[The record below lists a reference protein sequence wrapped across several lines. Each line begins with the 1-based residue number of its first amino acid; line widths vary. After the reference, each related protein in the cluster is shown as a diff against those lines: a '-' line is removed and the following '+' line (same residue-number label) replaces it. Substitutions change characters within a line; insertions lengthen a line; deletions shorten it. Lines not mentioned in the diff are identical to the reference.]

1 MTILGKIL
9 VFVNLIFSLVTGA
22 LVIMVYVT
30 QNNWVDGF
38 DKLKKNYQV
47 AEANSRMY
55 AQEVEETKAKC
66 NSDMRTFQAQVRA
79 AQQEVAAAK
88 QNLEAKTAELS
99 QIDARSRLTNNNVS
113 EATEELNRVK
123 LERDRLKEVVKQ
135 KEEKMVTMESQNT
148 RWRNDAI
155 TADIT
160 AKSEQ
165 ERNRQLLDQLAALTK
180 ELERRQTPGAGS
192 ASPHVTSYGQRPPAD
207 DVEGT
212 VLETDAKS
220 DLVTISI
227 GSDSGVNKGNTLVVY
242 RLKPRPEYVGT
253 LSVIDSQPREAVA
266 RPIKPLRA
274 GPVQKGDI
282 VASRVLA
289 TGRQ

>member
-9 VFVNLIFSLVTGA
+9 VFVNLIFSLVIGA

-47 AEANSRMY
+47 SEANSLMY
-55 AQEVEETKAKC
+55 AQEAEETK
-66 NSDMRTFQAQVRA
+66 
-79 AQQEVAAAK
+79 EV
-88 QNLEAKTAELS
+88 L
-99 QIDARSRLTNNNVS
+99 
-113 EATEELNRVK
+113 
-123 LERDRLKEVVKQ
+123 KQ
-135 KEEKMVTMESQNT
+135 KEETMVTMESQNT
-148 RWRNDAI
+148 KWRNDAI
-155 TADIT
+155 TAYIT

-165 ERNRQLLDQLAALTK
+165 ERNRQLLDQVAALTK
-180 ELERRQTPGAGS
+180 ELERRQAPGA
-192 ASPHVTSYGQRPPAD
+192 QRPPAD

-220 DLVTISI
+220 DVVTISI
-227 GSDSGVNKGNTLVVY
+227 GSDSGVKKGNKLVVY
-242 RLKPRPEYVGT
+242 RLKPRPEYIGE
-253 LSVIDSQPREAVA
+253 LNVIASQPKEAVA

-282 VASRVLA
+282 VASRVIA
-289 TGRQ
+289 TGR

>member
-38 DKLKKNYQV
+38 EKLKKNYQV
-47 AEANSRMY
+47 SEANARMY
-55 AQEVEETKAKC
+55 AQEVDEAKAKC
-66 NSDMRTFQAQVRA
+66 NKELSALQAQVRA
-79 AQQEVAAAK
+79 AQQEVASARQLVDAK
-88 QNLEAKTAELS
+88 AAELS
-99 QIDARSRLTNNNVS
+99 QIQGRSMLTNNNVS
-113 EATEELNRVK
+113 ELMEELNRRK
-123 LERDRLKEVVKQ
+123 LELDRLKEVLKD
-135 KEEKMVTMESQNT
+135 KEEKMVRMESQNT
-148 RWRNDAI
+148 RWRSDAI
-155 TADIT
+155 TAGIT
-160 AKSEQ
+160 AQSEQ
-165 ERNRQLLDQLAALTK
+165 DRNRQLLDQLAALTK
-180 ELERRQTPGAGS
+180 ELDRRQAPGAGS
-192 ASPHVTSYGQRPPAD
+192 ATPHTTSYGQRPPAD

-242 RLKPRPEYVGT
+242 RLKPRPEYIGQ
-253 LSVIDSQPREAVA
+253 LSVIDSRPKDAVA
-266 RPIKPLRA
+266 RPIKPLHA

-289 TGRQ
+289 TGR

>member
-9 VFVNLIFSLVTGA
+9 VFVNLLFSLVTGA

-38 DKLKKNYQV
+38 EKLKKNYQV
-47 AEANSRMY
+47 SEANSRMY
-55 AQEVEETKAKC
+55 AQEAV
-66 NSDMRTFQAQVRA
+66 
-79 AQQEVAAAK
+79 
-88 QNLEAKTAELS
+88 EAKGKCDGEIRKRDAEVLKYQRQVADIQQALDAKNAELG
-99 QIDARSRLTNNNVS
+99 QIDARGKLTSNNVS
-113 EATEELNRVK
+113 EATEELNRRK
-123 LERDRLKEVVKQ
+123 LEIDRLKEVLKQ
-135 KEEKMVTMESQNT
+135 KEEKMVRLEEANT
-148 RWRNDAI
+148 TFRNQAI

-165 ERNRQLLDQLAALTK
+165 ERNRQLLDQVAALTK
-180 ELERRQTPGAGS
+180 ELDHRQTPAGGTG
-192 ASPHVTSYGQRPPAD
+192 PHVPSYGQRPPTD

-227 GSDSGVNKGNTLVVY
+227 GTDNGVNKGNTLVVY
-242 RLKPRPEYVGT
+242 RFKPRPEYVGT
-253 LSVIDSQPREAVA
+253 LSVIDADFHQAVA
-266 RPIKPLRA
+266 RPVKPLRA
-274 GPVQKGDI
+274 GPVQKGDV

>member
-47 AEANSRMY
+47 SEANSRMY
-55 AQEVEETKAKC
+55 AQEVDEAKARC
-66 NSDMRTFQAQVRA
+66 NKELSVLQAQVRA
-79 AQQEVAAAK
+79 AQQEVVAAR
-88 QNLEAKTAELS
+88 QLLDAKTAEWT
-99 QIDARSRLTNNNVS
+99 QAEARSKLTNNNVN
-113 EATEELNRVK
+113 EATEELNRRK
-123 LERDRLKEVVKQ
+123 LEIDRLKEVLKQ
-135 KEEKMVTMESQNT
+135 KEEKMVTMETQNT
-148 RWRNDAI
+148 KWRNDAI

-165 ERNRQLLDQLAALTK
+165 ERNRQLLDQVAALTK
-180 ELERRQTPGAGS
+180 EVERRQAPGAGS
-192 ASPHVTSYGQRPPAD
+192 ATAHTTSYGQRPPAD

-212 VLETDAKS
+212 VLEIDAKS

-253 LSVIDSQPREAVA
+253 LSVIDSHPKEAVA

-289 TGRQ
+289 TGR

>member
-9 VFVNLIFSLVTGA
+9 VFVNLVFSLVTGA
-22 LVIMVYVT
+22 LAIMVYVT

-47 AEANSRMY
+47 SEANSRM
-55 AQEVEETKAKC
+55 
-66 NSDMRTFQAQVRA
+66 
-79 AQQEVAAAK
+79 
-88 QNLEAKTAELS
+88 
-99 QIDARSRLTNNNVS
+99 
-113 EATEELNRVK
+113 
-123 LERDRLKEVVKQ
+123 LKEVLKQ

-165 ERNRQLLDQLAALTK
+165 ERNRQLLEQLAALTK
-180 ELERRQTPGAGS
+180 ELERRQAPGA
-192 ASPHVTSYGQRPPAD
+192 QRPPAD
-207 DVEGT
+207 NVEGT

-220 DLVTISI
+220 DVVTISI
-227 GSDSGVNKGNTLVVY
+227 GSDSGVKKGNKLVVY
-242 RLKPRPEYVGT
+242 RLKPRPEYIGE
-253 LSVIDSQPREAVA
+253 LSVIDSQPKEAVA

-282 VASRVLA
+282 VASRVMA
-289 TGRQ
+289 TGR

>member
-9 VFVNLIFSLVTGA
+9 VFVNLVFSLVTGA
-22 LVIMVYVT
+22 LAIIVYVT
-30 QNNWVDGF
+30 QNNWADGF
-38 DKLKKNYQV
+38 DKLKNNYQV
-47 AEANSRMY
+47 SEANSRM
-55 AQEVEETKAKC
+55 
-66 NSDMRTFQAQVRA
+66 
-79 AQQEVAAAK
+79 
-88 QNLEAKTAELS
+88 
-99 QIDARSRLTNNNVS
+99 
-113 EATEELNRVK
+113 
-123 LERDRLKEVVKQ
+123 LKEALKQ

-165 ERNRQLLDQLAALTK
+165 ERNRQLLEQVAALTK
-180 ELERRQTPGAGS
+180 ELERRQAPGA
-192 ASPHVTSYGQRPPAD
+192 QRPPA
-207 DVEGT
+207 EGT

-227 GSDSGVNKGNTLVVY
+227 GSDSGVKKGNKLVVY
-242 RLKPRPEYVGT
+242 RLKPRPEYIGE
-253 LSVIDSQPREAVA
+253 LSVIDSQPKEAVA

-282 VASRVLA
+282 VASRVMA
-289 TGRQ
+289 TGR